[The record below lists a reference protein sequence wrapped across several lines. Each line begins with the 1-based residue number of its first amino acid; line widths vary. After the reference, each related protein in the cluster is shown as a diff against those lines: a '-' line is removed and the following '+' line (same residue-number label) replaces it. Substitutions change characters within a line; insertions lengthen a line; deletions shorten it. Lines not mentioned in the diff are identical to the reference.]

1 MRLELQQKKPLKC
14 PSFSH
19 TDCCVCV
26 FFFAPP
32 IVQDKGSLWWSWSC
46 LSVSLSELARLTGR
60 SSCTVS
66 PQYSLINSQHPQ
78 WICPP
83 PPPPSS
89 ERLLALVHY
98 LLPPQR
104 TKHWTRGGAVSVAK
118 PTFWN
123 SAPLNLH
130 DSSDLAMFKRLRLTS
145 SAALLLLLYFI
156 FIFYCC
162 SFFLFKCF

>member
-1 MRLELQQKKPLKC
+1 M
-14 PSFSH
+14 SIFFSH
-19 TDCCVCV
+19 WLLCLC
-26 FFFAPP
+26 FFFPPP
-32 IVQDKGSLWWSWSC
+32 IVKDKGSLWWSWRC
-46 LSVSLSELARLTGR
+46 LSVSLSELACLTGK
-60 SSCTVS
+60 SSSTVS

-83 PPPPSS
+83 PLHLS

-104 TKHWTRGGAVSVAK
+104 TKQWTRGVAVSVAK

-130 DSSDLAMFKRLRLTS
+130 DSSDLAMFKRLKDSPLQQPCCF
-145 SAALLLLLYFI
+145 YFI
-156 FIFYCC
+156 LYSYFIVVV
-162 SFFLFKCF
+162 SFFSNVFLKGYIK